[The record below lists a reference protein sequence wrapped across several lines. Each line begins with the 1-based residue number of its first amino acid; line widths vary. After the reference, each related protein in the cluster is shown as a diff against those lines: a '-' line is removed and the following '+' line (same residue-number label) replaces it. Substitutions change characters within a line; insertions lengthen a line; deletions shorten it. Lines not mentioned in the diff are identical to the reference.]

1 MTGFFGFTVLLLVAT
16 HFLAC
21 APLRTSRQ
29 ASGPQQTAADSIFV
43 DPSTSREFED
53 GLLRARWHL
62 FRALDE
68 RTVGRFSQAQL
79 ELDEAFR
86 QLAWLEDSPY
96 LDLVGDA
103 AALGGDTAAGQGD
116 VDQLGDAVEQVY
128 LSLLPN
134 IEHSSP
140 DSPLSLLLKGLS
152 EAEIESLPTDA
163 SQIVRIHQLAP
174 LCDIPI
180 DANPAVA
187 ASIRFFQ
194 TKGRETY
201 STWRRRSGRYRDL
214 ILPILRAEG
223 LPQDLF
229 YLAMIES
236 GFNPRAYSRAHAA
249 GMWQFISATARREG
263 LRVDRVVDERR
274 NPLKATHAAAR
285 HLKSLHQ
292 DFGDWRLAVA
302 AYNSGRGRVQRAI
315 DKAQSRDVWRLE
327 LPRETRNYVPL
338 LMAATVIAK
347 DPEQFGFGDVDHE
360 APIRYDD
367 VDLPVHVNERPFTV
381 DLKAAAKMM
390 GIAYDEL
397 RQLNLELRLGFTPP
411 RRKQSYELLV
421 PLGHGA
427 DFVKRYAALPES
439 KKPTLHRYRVRRG
452 DSISTIAR
460 TFGVSTSLVAQ
471 VNNLRDP
478 NLIHPGRTLFVPAL
492 GSGAGSAALSTGSS
506 GEQLYTVR
514 KGDSLSGIALL
525 FGVQTELLKQ
535 WNSLTSDLIHPGQKL
550 AVRLADSASVLR
562 TANRAPR
569 TAPRTEVEVGRHT
582 VRRGETLWSLS
593 RRFGVKVAD
602 LLTWNRLGGELIH
615 PGQQLIVAEARR
627 DPFKLYMVVNGD
639 TLYGIARRFGL
650 DAREIARQNNMSLS
664 STLLAGM
671 TLRIKNVAAD

>member
-1 MTGFFGFTVLLLVAT
+1 MIVTGLLRLTVPLLLAT

-21 APLRTSRQ
+21 APLWTSRT
-29 ASGPQQTAADSIFV
+29 ALEPQHISADSTFV
-43 DPSTSREFED
+43 DPATSREFENT
-53 GLLRARWHL
+53 LLRARLHL

-68 RTVGRFSQAQL
+68 RSVERFSQAQL

-86 QLAWLEDSPY
+86 QLASLEDSPY
-96 LDLVGDA
+96 LDLVGDE
-103 AALGGDTAAGQGD
+103 AALDSGDGAPGQAD

-134 IEHSSP
+134 LEHSSP

-152 EAEIESLPTDA
+152 EKEIESLPTDA

-174 LCDIPI
+174 LCDLPI

-194 TKGRETY
+194 TKGHETY
-201 STWRRRSGRYRDL
+201 STWRKRSGRYRDL

-236 GFNPRAYSRAHAA
+236 GFNPRAYSRAHAV
-249 GMWQFISATARREG
+249 GMWQFISPTARREG

-285 HLKSLHQ
+285 HLKSLYE

-302 AYNSGRGRVQRAI
+302 AYNSGKGRVQRAI
-315 DKAQSRDVWRLE
+315 DKAQSRDFWRLG

-347 DPEQFGFGDVDHE
+347 DPEQFGFADVNFE
-360 APIRYDD
+360 TPIRYDN
-367 VDLPVHVNERPFTV
+367 VELPVRVNERPFSV

-390 GIAYDEL
+390 DIAYDEL

-411 RRKQSYELLV
+411 RRKGSYELMV
-421 PLGHGA
+421 PLGRGA
-427 DFVKRYAALPES
+427 DFVKRYAALPASE
-439 KKPTLHRYRVRRG
+439 KPTLHRYRVRRG

-460 TFGVSTSLVAQ
+460 TFGVNTSLVAQ
-471 VNNLRDP
+471 VNNLRNP
-478 NLIHPGRTLFVPAL
+478 NLIHPGRTLFIPAL
-492 GSGAGSAALSTGSS
+492 GSGASPASLSTGSS

-514 KGDSLSGIALL
+514 RGDSLSGIALL
-525 FGVQTELLKQ
+525 FGVQTGRLKQ

-569 TAPRTEVEVGRHT
+569 TEGEVVRHA

-593 RRFGVKVAD
+593 RRFGVRVTD

-615 PGQQLIVAEARR
+615 PGQQLIVAEARP
-627 DPFKLYMVVNGD
+627 DPFQLYKVVNGD
-639 TLYGIARRFGL
+639 TLFGIARRFGL

-671 TLRIKNVAAD
+671 TLRIKNAAVD